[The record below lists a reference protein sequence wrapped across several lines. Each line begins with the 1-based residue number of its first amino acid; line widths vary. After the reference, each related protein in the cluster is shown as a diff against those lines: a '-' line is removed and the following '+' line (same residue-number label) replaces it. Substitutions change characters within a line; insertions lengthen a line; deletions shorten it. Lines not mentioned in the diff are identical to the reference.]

1 MNRDNMK
8 SSRRNAENE
17 SKVLWVLKALLLS
30 YIVTA
35 LLLFILAGLLYKM
48 NLGEKTVSAGI
59 VAIYITSTLAGGIA
73 LGKMAKARRFLWGLG
88 IGAGYFILLLIIT
101 FGVYRT
107 IDTTGM
113 NLITT
118 FILCTGGGMI
128 GGMIS

>member
-1 MNRDNMK
+1 MDKRKVKN
-8 SSRRNAENE
+8 SRRETGNN
-17 SKVLWVLKALLLS
+17 SKVLWVLKSLLIS

-35 LLLFILAGLLYKM
+35 LLLFLLAGLLYKM

-59 VAIYITSTLAGGIA
+59 IAIYITSTLVGGIV
-73 LGKMAKARRFLWGLG
+73 LGKIAKTRRFLWGLS
-88 IGAGYFILLLIIT
+88 IGAGYFVLLLMIT

-113 NLITT
+113 NLLTT
-118 FILCTGGGMI
+118 FILCAGGGMI

>member
-1 MNRDNMK
+1 MNRSRVR
-8 SSRRNAENE
+8 SSRREPENE

-35 LLLFILAGLLYKM
+35 LLLFLLAGLLYKM

-59 VAIYITSTLAGGIA
+59 IAIYITSTLIGGIA
-73 LGKMAKARRFLWGLG
+73 LGKMAKARRFLWGLC
-88 IGAGYFILLLIIT
+88 IGAGYFLLLLLIT

-113 NLITT
+113 NLVTT
-118 FILCTGGGMI
+118 FMLCAGGGMV